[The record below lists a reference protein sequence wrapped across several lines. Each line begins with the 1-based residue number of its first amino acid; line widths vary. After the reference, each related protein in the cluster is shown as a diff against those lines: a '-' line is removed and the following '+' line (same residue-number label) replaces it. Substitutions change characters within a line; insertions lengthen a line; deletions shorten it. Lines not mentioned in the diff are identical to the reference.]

1 LKKKTAVAIIVLT
14 LLLVLTAMSGCAPKT
29 AQQPAA
35 PQPAAQPPVALTI
48 AAAESLH
55 GVMKDV
61 DALYMQNNPN
71 VTITENFAGS
81 GTLQAQIQN
90 GAPIDVFISAAE
102 TQMNNLQKGN
112 LLLANTRKDLLG
124 NKVVLIV
131 PTGST
136 LGITSFQDLANANV
150 TKVAIGDPSSVPAG
164 MYAVMVFNE
173 DNIAAQVKPKEI
185 MTSEVDTVLT
195 DVETGNVDA
204 GIVYATDAMAST
216 KVNVVAN
223 APDDINA
230 KVLYPV
236 AVIQASKNA
245 AASQSYENFLFSSA
259 AQAIFV
265 KYGFSVK

>member
-1 LKKKTAVAIIVLT
+1 MKKKTAVAIIVLT

-124 NKVVLIV
+124 NKVVLVV
-131 PTGST
+131 PDDST
-136 LGITSFQDLANANV
+136 LGLTDFKDLASNNV
-150 TKVAIGDPSSVPAG
+150 KKVAIGEPKSVPCG
-164 MYAVMVFNE
+164 MYAEEVFTA
-173 DNIAAQVKPKEI
+173 DGIAA
-185 MTSEVDTVLT
+185 TVNKKVVEGS
-195 DVETGNVDA
+195 DVRMVLSYVESGNVDA
-204 GIVYATDAMAST
+204 GVVFQTDANTTT
-216 KVNVVAN
+216 KVKVVAQ
-223 APDDINA
+223 APDAINA
-230 KVLYPV
+230 TVVYPV
-236 AVIQASKNA
+236 AIIKASKNA
-245 AASQSYENFLFSSA
+245 AAAQAYENFLSGSEA
-259 AQAIFV
+259 AAIFE
-265 KYGFSVK
+265 KAGFSMK